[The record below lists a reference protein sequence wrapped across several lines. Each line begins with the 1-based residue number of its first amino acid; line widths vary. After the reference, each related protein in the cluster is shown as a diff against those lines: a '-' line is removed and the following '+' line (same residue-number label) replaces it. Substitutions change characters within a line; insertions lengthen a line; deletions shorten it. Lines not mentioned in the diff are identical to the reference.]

1 MAATSALRP
10 AATVVFVVAAACDSG
25 GGGGGPGPTD
35 ATFVRVDAWVSP
47 RLDAAPWPRDVPRE
61 VPNLP
66 FDAARPRD
74 AGPAGDTDGGG
85 GADAR
90 VDEPLPWLPRNRET
104 VLALVKAR
112 QRMAAC
118 IEKVYG
124 EPAFAGASLHHKFLE
139 ELNPR
144 PEPGYR
150 GIDRRTIDCDLPAF
164 DCEAFLACIDVRP
177 SLVCDPTATFG
188 GAAGCVEDDVRVWCV
203 SGSSR
208 GPVTYCREVGGYCP
222 EGWGAN
228 NGCYVGDCDGLDA
241 PTPCGDGVRY
251 YCDGFH
257 LVGFRCAQEVL
268 CHPFYVGDSLRCAR
282 YGQPRCRRLD
292 EGDGYIATR
301 CTAEGEACD
310 PRVPARCLDEYTVEG
325 CAWPGFMS
333 RLRCDEFF
341 EGATC
346 VPQRADGLGA
356 ACSMPAEEC
365 DSNPRCQD
373 DRYLRTCPMGEWEVI
388 DCAAMGMYCKA
399 NVYTI
404 RPSRRLPISL
414 T

>member
-10 AATVVFVVAAACDSG
+10 AATVVFVVAAACDSA

-47 RLDAAPWPRDVPRE
+47 RLDATPWPRDVPRE

-74 AGPAGDTDGGG
+74 AGPAGGTDGGG

-104 VLALVKAR
+104 ALALVKAQ
-112 QRMAAC
+112 QRLAAC
-118 IEKVYG
+118 IEKIYG

-203 SGSSR
+203 TGSSR

-241 PTPCGDGVRY
+241 PSRCGDGVRY
-251 YCDGFH
+251 YCDGCGSF
-257 LVGFRCAQEVL
+257 A
-268 CHPFYVGDSLRCAR
+268 
-282 YGQPRCRRLD
+282 
-292 EGDGYIATR
+292 
-301 CTAEGEACD
+301 
-310 PRVPARCLDEYTVEG
+310 
-325 CAWPGFMS
+325 
-333 RLRCDEFF
+333 
-341 EGATC
+341 
-346 VPQRADGLGA
+346 
-356 ACSMPAEEC
+356 
-365 DSNPRCQD
+365 
-373 DRYLRTCPMGEWEVI
+373 
-388 DCAAMGMYCKA
+388 
-399 NVYTI
+399 
-404 RPSRRLPISL
+404 
-414 T
+414 